1 MQADLRKKLVFPEE
15 IETTTSCALR
25 GHKLKETKNQ
35 DLARSWKRLGAQM
48 IEQSLCGAMA
58 TEKLVRALR

>member
-25 GHKLKETKNQ
+25 GHELKETKNQ
-35 DLARSWKRLGAQM
+35 DLARGWQTALFP
-48 IEQSLCGAMA
+48 IEVESISGP
-58 TEKLVRALR
+58 K